1 MKLQATP
8 LDLLHVIE
16 QKRARDH
23 MMGGLRPPGA
33 PQGKADY
40 SVPGAS
46 PNPPVA
52 SEQSTNGENEAENEQ
67 GEQLRLPYHMSLDLI
82 GGFV

>member
-1 MKLQATP
+1 MTQQATP
-8 LDLLHVIE
+8 LDLLNVIE

-40 SVPGAS
+40 FIPGPSPSPPAS
-46 PNPPVA
+46 
-52 SEQSTNGENEAENEQ
+52 SEQASNGENEAEIEH
-67 GEQLRLPYHMSLDLI
+67 GEQLQLPYYMSLGLI